1 MTKVCFGYT
10 TKDGS
15 KRIGERSFWDPEKA
29 RRFLFSLKRSKDKTF
44 LSYSCSDQE
53 EAECLWPF

>member
-1 MTKVCFGYT
+1 MTKVCFGYV

-15 KRIGERSFWDPEKA
+15 KRIGERSFWAPEKA
-29 RRFLFSLKRSKDKTF
+29 RRFLFSLKRSKDKEF

-53 EAECLWPF
+53 EA